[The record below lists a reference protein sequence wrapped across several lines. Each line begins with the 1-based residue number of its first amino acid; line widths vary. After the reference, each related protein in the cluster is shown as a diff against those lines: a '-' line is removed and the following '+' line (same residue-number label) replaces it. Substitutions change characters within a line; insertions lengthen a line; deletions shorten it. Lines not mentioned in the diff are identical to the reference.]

1 LFLFYFILP
10 LAFLMLIYKYIINI
24 IGFCSFL
31 NLLNSKKLD
40 KKDKIVKFSLYLAI
54 CIRGICQIGMCIGT
68 TIRLDLNIY
77 IFSSMYEDVSI
88 FKSYLNE
95 FSTKIK
101 NWWKEKNL

>member
-1 LFLFYFILP
+1 
-10 LAFLMLIYKYIINI
+10 MLIYKYIINI

-54 CIRGICQIGMCIGT
+54 CIRSICQIGMCIGT
-68 TIRLDLNIY
+68 TIGLDLNIY
-77 IFSSMYEDVSI
+77 IFLSMYEDVSI

-95 FSTKIK
+95 FSTRIKI
-101 NWWKEKNL
+101 